1 MLNRRYVCL
10 KGYGDLVALI
20 SSLKHFYNVQQQ
32 RPKYL
37 LSSHLQPLYAEL
49 SGDNDVIYIDSS
61 GELPPM
67 YSIREKGILAGIRS
81 MLSIRGQLVDLC
93 RQSDEHIL
101 DMVGARESFL
111 FREYQ
116 LCSVA
121 CGQSNLYL
129 SYAHF
134 LGFDPSNFLLQNSL
148 CSQLPAFEVGIFPNS
163 RYRKKDMPPHVFFAL
178 VEAIRSFGAEPVL
191 FLMDGQ
197 SLSFDHGFAARL
209 VCVQRKFSSLIDAVN
224 SVSSVV
230 SVDSLPAHLGE
241 LLRRPVFVVTPVDN
255 RYFLPPNAYFKGYW
269 ETFKNFSAE
278 HHGFTD
284 FLRSVSK

>member
-20 SSLKHFYNVQQQ
+20 SSLKQFYNLRQQ

-49 SGDNDVIYIDSS
+49 SSDNDVIYVDSL

-81 MLSIRGQLVDLC
+81 MLSIRGQLVNIC

-101 DMVGARESFL
+101 DMIGARESFL
-111 FREYQ
+111 FRDYQ

-121 CGQSNLYL
+121 SGQSNLYL

-134 LGFDPSNFLLQNSL
+134 LGFDSSNFLLPNSL
-148 CSQLPAFEVGIFPNS
+148 CSQSSAFEVGIFPSS
-163 RYRKKDMPPHVFFAL
+163 RYKEKDMPAHVFFAL
-178 VEAIRSFGAEPVL
+178 VDAIRSFGAEPVL
-191 FLMDGQ
+191 FLLDGQ

-209 VCVQRKFSSLIDAVN
+209 VCVQRKFSSLINAIN
-224 SVSSVV
+224 SVSSAV

-241 LLRRPVFVVTPVDN
+241 LLRRPVYVVTPVDN
-255 RYFLPPNAYFKGYW
+255 RYFLPPNAYFMGYW

-278 HHGFTD
+278 HNGFMA
-284 FLRSVSK
+284 FLRSASK